1 VNSLSQPWT
10 PGPDNK
16 PVYEFLPGDNSRQTH
31 ALREALRE
39 MDHTPN
45 GRTAISVLDLGCGNG
60 TSYAAFSERSKAVR
74 CVGLDIV
81 DSPEVALRPR
91 KALPF
96 CTYDGIRVPL
106 ADDSFD
112 MVYSR
117 QVFEHVRYPEN
128 VIAEAYRV
136 LKPGGVFVGST
147 SQLEPFHSRSLWNYT
162 PYGFCV
168 LLRDAG
174 FKAIQV
180 RPGIDGLTLIW
191 RHCFGYIRMTK
202 LFDLFF
208 RVESFINLALET
220 GLRILGWPVK
230 RRNAIKLSFSGQFC
244 FLGHK

>member
-1 VNSLSQPWT
+1 MNSLSQPWT

-16 PVYEFLPGDNSRQTH
+16 PVYEFLPGDIPPDSRSSRGAT
-31 ALREALRE
+31 R
-39 MDHTPN
+39 N
-45 GRTAISVLDLGCGNG
+45 GSYSEWKNCHFGSGSGCGNG

-136 LKPGGVFVGST
+136 LKPGGYPVDLHHNSNLFTLEVCGTTHRTAFACFSEMQGSK
-147 SQLEPFHSRSLWNYT
+147 RS
-162 PYGFCV
+162 
-168 LLRDAG
+168 
-174 FKAIQV
+174 K
-180 RPGIDGLTLIW
+180 
-191 RHCFGYIRMTK
+191 FGQASM
-202 LFDLFF
+202 
-208 RVESFINLALET
+208 A
-220 GLRILGWPVK
+220 
-230 RRNAIKLSFSGQFC
+230 
-244 FLGHK
+244 

>member
-1 VNSLSQPWT
+1 MNSLSRPWT
-10 PGPDNK
+10 PGPENK
-16 PVYEFLPGDNSRQTH
+16 PVYEFLPGDNSRQTY

-39 MDHTPN
+39 VDHAPN
-45 GRTAISVLDLGCGNG
+45 RGTAISVLDLGCGDG
-60 TSYAAFSERSKAVR
+60 ASYAAFSERSKAVR
-74 CVGLDIV
+74 WVGLDIA
-81 DSPEVALRPR
+81 DSAEVASRPR

-117 QVFEHVRYPEN
+117 QVFEHVRHPEN
-128 VIAEAYRV
+128 VISEAYRV

-147 SQLEPFHSRSLWNYT
+147 SHLEPFHSRSLWNYT
-162 PYGFCV
+162 PYCFCV

-174 FKAIQV
+174 FKSIQV

-191 RHCFGYIRMTK
+191 RRCFGFVRMTK
-202 LFDLFF
+202 LFDPFF
-208 RVESFINLALET
+208 KVESPINLVLET
-220 GLRILGWPVK
+220 GLRMLAWPVK
-230 RRNAIKLSFSGQFC
+230 RRNAMKLGFSGHFC